1 MSPQAASV
9 SLLEIQFLDETL
21 EQCEEELDFALS
33 PNTRDMIDEARE
45 LLRELLTRLEDYEV
59 SNGVDD

>member
-33 PNTRDMIDEARE
+33 PDTRDMIEEARE

-59 SNGVDD
+59 NDGTTN